1 MNCPFCQHSTSRVV
15 DSRAAG
21 DGIRRRRECESCG
34 KRYSTVERLDRRMP
48 QVLKRDGRR
57 QPFDLDKLRRGIL
70 VAGRKRP
77 VTRAQIE
84 AALARIENRLFTLG
98 TNEVPSTMVGEL
110 VLDELRG
117 LDHVAYLRFA
127 SVYQAFETP
136 EQFAELLQPLLDR
149 DQESA

>member
-1 MNCPFCQHSTSRVV
+1 MNCPFCHHATSRVV

-21 DGIRRRRECESCG
+21 ELIRRRRECDECG

-48 QVLKRDGRR
+48 QVLKRDGGR

-70 VAGRKRP
+70 VAARKRP
-77 VTRAQIE
+77 VTREQIE
-84 AALARIENRLFTLG
+84 AALDRIENRIYTLG
-98 TNEVPSTMVGEL
+98 TGEVPSTMVGEL
-110 VLDELRG
+110 VLDELRS

-136 EQFAELLQPLLDR
+136 EQFQELLQPLLDR
-149 DQESA
+149 P